1 MDTFESIRTK
11 LDIRQ
16 FSAKDVP
23 EEIKSKFLEAARLTG
38 TGLNTQQWRFVL
50 IESKDNINKLAQY
63 STSGN

>member
-23 EEIKSKFLEAARLTG
+23 EEIKSKFLEAPRLTG
-38 TGLNTQQWRFVL
+38 TGLTTQQWRFIL
-50 IESKDNINKLAQY
+50 IESKDNINKLAQD